1 LKQLTAQQKRRRR
14 TFIYLYVLLALLILL
29 VSASYTWFALTQTP
43 RVSDMAVHV
52 NAAKGI
58 ELAKTYNAPDEEWGQ
73 NIDFLDLV
81 SETEPLKPVTWSE
94 QNNAFYTIIYGLD
107 GRMAGKWQQLS
118 DAENSNRTDGDGY
131 YVVGTVYAR
140 SGEPCEVSLMEAVEL
155 NRGED
160 GAGTFVIG
168 TPVWNS
174 ESIMHYNGGSGAE
187 TAIRIGFK
195 ITAVDSQTGQAL
207 GNSDFYIYEPN
218 CDMHID
224 GSFGYLDTPSIDG
237 KETLGSR
244 MILQSAS
251 EWTEAYPVERNV
263 TIKTLGE
270 FMTDTMLFEL
280 DVDSM
285 VRIDMYIWLEGQDVD
300 CTNLIEEAQIFANVQ
315 FHADYSGQSGLV
327 DIPGRVNHRN
337 TRH

>member
-1 LKQLTAQQKRRRR
+1 
-14 TFIYLYVLLALLILL
+14 
-29 VSASYTWFALTQTP
+29 
-43 RVSDMAVHV
+43 
-52 NAAKGI
+52 
-58 ELAKTYNAPDEEWGQ
+58 
-73 NIDFLDLV
+73 
-81 SETEPLKPVTWSE
+81 
-94 QNNAFYTIIYGLD
+94 
-107 GRMAGKWQQLS
+107 
-118 DAENSNRTDGDGY
+118 
-131 YVVGTVYAR
+131 
-140 SGEPCEVSLMEAVEL
+140 
-155 NRGED
+155 
-160 GAGTFVIG
+160 
-168 TPVWNS
+168 
-174 ESIMHYNGGSGAE
+174 
-187 TAIRIGFK
+187 
-195 ITAVDSQTGQAL
+195 
-207 GNSDFYIYEPN
+207 
-218 CDMHID
+218 MHID